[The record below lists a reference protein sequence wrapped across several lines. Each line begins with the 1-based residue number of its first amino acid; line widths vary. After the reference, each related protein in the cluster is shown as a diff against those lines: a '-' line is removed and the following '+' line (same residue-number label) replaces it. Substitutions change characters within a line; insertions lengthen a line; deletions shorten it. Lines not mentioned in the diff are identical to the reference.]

1 MSLEDSDGE
10 KDQTEMVVETTI
22 ACACTWYKYKMYQ
35 YLSTCYGVFYDRE
48 LNSLE
53 TVSSQNSLNAV
64 HVHFPSKLV

>member
-22 ACACTWYKYKMYQ
+22 ACTWYKYKMYQ
-35 YLSTCYGVFYDRE
+35 YLSIWYDVCVDRE

-53 TVSSQNSLNAV
+53 TVSSQNLLNAV